1 MEPDRFEDV
10 VTKWNAVMQEV
21 KFLCQDYEATLSDAR
36 EGDFAYLDPPYAGNR
51 QRYVKNLDIDR
62 FWNILDSLNSRGVK
76 WALSFDG
83 RRGEKDLSYDVPQ
96 FLYKRRLMLTSGNS
110 AVHKVLN
117 GTIERVDESLY
128 LNY

>member
-1 MEPDRFEDV
+1 MTPDKFEDIV
-10 VTKWNAVMQEV
+10 IKWNIIIQGVN
-21 KFLCQDYEATLSDAR
+21 FLCQDYEATLSEACK
-36 EGDFAYLDPPYAGNR
+36 GDFAYLDPPYAGNR

-83 RRGEKDLSYDVPQ
+83 CRGEKDLSQDVPQ
-96 FLYKRRLMLTSGNS
+96 FLYKRHLMLTSGNS

-117 GTIERVDESLY
+117 GHVERVEESLY